1 MATKRPLD
9 ERIQDA
15 EKRLLQLKAQEKLK
29 QQREKKKA
37 AQVEK
42 RRKLAEAW
50 QLTREQDAHRKIQL
64 GGVVI
69 AAGADH
75 LDPAELCGILLVA
88 LRNLT
93 PAQLPAL
100 KEKGLA
106 HFANRKAAKEAK

>member
-69 AAGADH
+69 AAGADL
-75 LDPAELCGILLVA
+75 LDPAELCGVLLVA

-93 PAQLPAL
+93 PDKLPML
-100 KEKGLA
+100 KEMGLQ
-106 HFANRKAAKEAK
+106 HFEARRTAKAAS